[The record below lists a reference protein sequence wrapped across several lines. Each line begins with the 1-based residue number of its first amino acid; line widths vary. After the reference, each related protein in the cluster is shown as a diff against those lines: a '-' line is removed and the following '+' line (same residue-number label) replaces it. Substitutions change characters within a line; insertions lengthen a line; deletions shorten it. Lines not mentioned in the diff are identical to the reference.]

1 MTLGQILG
9 GGGGFPPIKTIRY
22 GTVTVNAASASGTDT
37 FAAVD
42 MSNTM
47 TFLLGI
53 SHTTGSAAD
62 AFGLLELIS
71 TTQVR
76 VTRNSTTGT
85 MTAGYLLIEFYPG
98 VIRSVT
104 RSVIILTGVATNTAA
119 LTNVDIN
126 KTFVTQ
132 LGALN
137 NDTTSADAARWM
149 VRLTLTSV
157 FVLTATKGTAT
168 GNAQVSYEVVEFY

>member
-1 MTLGQILG
+1 
-9 GGGGFPPIKTIRY
+9 
-22 GTVTVNAASASGTDT
+22 
-37 FAAVD
+37 
-42 MSNTM
+42 
-47 TFLLGI
+47 
-53 SHTTGSAAD
+53 
-62 AFGLLELIS
+62 
-71 TTQVR
+71 
-76 VTRNSTTGT
+76 
-85 MTAGYLLIEFYPG
+85 
-98 VIRSVT
+98 
-104 RSVIILTGVATNTAA
+104 VIILTGVATNTAA